1 LIGAAVGR
9 ISERLASIAERAA
22 PDSPIEVVV
31 ELAPTTPVSAPSRS
45 RAERRALT
53 SQLRIEFD
61 ARVARLEPALEA
73 AGATVQET
81 TWLNDSLIVVAPAN
95 MLGELARI
103 DGVELLDVAAPV
115 TPE

>member
-1 LIGAAVGR
+1 MAR
-9 ISERLASIAERAA
+9 ISERLASIAEGAA
-22 PDSPIEVVV
+22 PDSPIEVVL
-31 ELAPTTPVSAPSRS
+31 ELAPTTPVSAPSPRS
-45 RAERRALT
+45 RADRRALT
-53 SQLRIEFD
+53 SQLRSDFD

-103 DGVELLDVAAPV
+103 DGVELLDVAAPL
-115 TPE
+115 TPD